1 MKTRAVEG
9 GRRRSRAVGAL
20 FLILVTGC
28 QTVERVP
35 RERLTSAQPLPKVW
49 LTLPDHST
57 VEIVS
62 PELHGDTLIGLVGG
76 VREHFIL
83 TPEGVL
89 TIRRAAPGK
98 TAVLAVGMLGAMGL
112 MEYEMMKDDGSSV
125 PQ

>member
-1 MKTRAVEG
+1 VNTTRIPAWAVL
-9 GRRRSRAVGAL
+9 AL
-20 FLILVTGC
+20 LAAC

-35 RERLTSAQPLPKVW
+35 RERLTSEQPLPKVW

-57 VEIVS
+57 VEIVA

-89 TIRRAAPGK
+89 TIRKAAPGK
-98 TAVLAVGMLGAMGL
+98 TAVLAAGMIGVMGL
-112 MEYEMMKDDGSSV
+112 MEYEMMKGDDSSV

>member
-1 MKTRAVEG
+1 VITMRLST
-9 GRRRSRAVGAL
+9 AL
-20 FLILVTGC
+20 LLLLASC
-28 QTVERVP
+28 QSVERVP
-35 RERLTSAQPLPKVW
+35 RERLTATQPLPKVW
-49 LTLPDHST
+49 LTMPDHST

-89 TIRRAAPGK
+89 TIRKAAPGK
-98 TAVLAVGMLGAMGL
+98 TAVLAVGMIGAMGL
-112 MEYEMMKDDGSSV
+112 MEYEMMKGDDASI